1 MKILVNGEHYSVSHR
16 KKLID
21 VLGEVG
27 VQIPSFCHDTRIVK
41 KDESCGICSVEV
53 NGEIKKACEIE
64 AKDGMVI
71 ETHTDAVTSV
81 RKDILKEIIEDHPL
95 DCLGCT
101 KSGDCKLQ
109 EYCYEYNIE
118 QTSNACKESL
128 MADSSNPFFTID
140 SNKCISCGKCV
151 KVCETLQCNNVLKL
165 DPVTKKVVVSDGG
178 IIDESKCAFCGNCVS
193 VCPVGALQ
201 AKERT
206 KYRKWEVKKT
216 QTTCSY
222 CGVGCQF
229 NLISKGN
236 RIVGIEPINIAP
248 NDGLLCVKGKFGY
261 KFIDH
266 PERVKTPLIKE
277 NGEFR
282 EASWKEAYDLFISK
296 ATKIKDEFGP
306 DAFAGLASARCTNED
321 NFVFQKFMR
330 LGIGTN
336 NIDHCARL

>member
-1 MKILVNGEHYSVSHR
+1 MDIVVNGKQYSVSQG

-21 VLGEVG
+21 VLEEVG
-27 VQIPSFCHDTRIVK
+27 VQVPNFCHDTRIVE

-53 NGEIKKACEIE
+53 DGEMKKACEVE
-64 AKDGMVI
+64 AQRGMVVD
-71 ETHTDAVTSV
+71 THTDAVTAK
-81 RKDILKEIIEDHPL
+81 RRDILKEIVEDHPL

-101 KSGDCKLQ
+101 KSGECKLQ
-109 EYCYEYNIE
+109 EYCYEYNVE
-118 QTSNACKESL
+118 QTSNSCGEDLK
-128 MADSSNPFFTID
+128 ADSSNPFFTID

-151 KVCETLQCNNVLKL
+151 KICETLQCNDILKL
-165 DPVTKKVVVSDGG
+165 DPATKKVVVQGEG
-178 IIDESKCAFCGNCVS
+178 VIDESKCAFCGNCVS

-201 AKERT
+201 GKEKT
-206 KYRKWEVKKT
+206 SSRKWETKRT

-229 NLISKGN
+229 DLLSKGN
-236 RIVGIEPINIAP
+236 KIVGVEPVNIAP

-266 PERVKTPLIKE
+266 PERLTTPLIRE
-277 NGEFR
+277 DDGFR
-282 EASWKEAYDLFISK
+282 EASWEEAYDLFHSK
-296 ATKIKDEFGP
+296 AAHIKGKFGP

-330 LGIGTN
+330 VAIGTN